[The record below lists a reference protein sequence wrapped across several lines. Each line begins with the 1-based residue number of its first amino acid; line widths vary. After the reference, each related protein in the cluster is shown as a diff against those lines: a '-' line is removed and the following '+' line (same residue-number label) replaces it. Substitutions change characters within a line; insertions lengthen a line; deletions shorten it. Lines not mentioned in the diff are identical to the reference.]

1 MLNVAYNCV
10 DRHAQKSPE
19 RVALVWEG
27 DEPGT
32 NRFVTY
38 GELQRETS
46 RVANY
51 LASLGIAKGD
61 KVTIYMPM
69 VPEAVFAMLGCARA
83 GVTHN
88 VVFAGFSA
96 EALADRLSDSS
107 SRLLIT
113 ADEGR
118 RGGKSIPLKAIADSA
133 LAKTTA
139 NVERVLVFKR
149 TGSKVPFDARRDVWW
164 QDAVSAQSDQ
174 FEPVAVEAEHP
185 LFMLYT
191 SGSTG
196 KPKGVVHSS
205 GGYLLYAMMTIR
217 HVFDL
222 KPNDIFGCLAD
233 IGWITGHSYIV
244 YGPLANG
251 VATVLFESVPIY
263 PNPSRYWDTVDRL
276 RITQLYTAPTVIR
289 ALRKFEDKP
298 FEGYSLSSLR
308 VIGTVGEPIS
318 PDAWSWYEE
327 KVGKG
332 RCPVVDTYWQTE
344 TGGHV
349 IAPIA
354 ALTVT
359 KPGSATFPFYGIR
372 AEILDPHTGHVLDGT
387 DVEGVLVLSKSWP
400 GIARTIN
407 GDHKKYYDV
416 YFASYP
422 GHYLTGD
429 RAYRDADGYI
439 WIRGRI
445 DDVINVSGHRLSTA
459 EIESALG
466 HHPNCAEAAVLG
478 APDEIT
484 GQSIWAFVIPK
495 GQLHD
500 ATKVEHELKEMVR
513 QKIGAFATPK
523 RILIIADLPKTRSGK
538 IMRRIIRKI
547 LEGETHK
554 AALGDLSTINN
565 PEIIDVLISRI
576 HHHG

>member
-10 DRHAQKSPE
+10 DRHAEQSPE
-19 RVALVWEG
+19 KVALVWEG

-32 NRFVTY
+32 NRFVTFA
-38 GELQRETS
+38 ELQRETS

-51 LASLGIAKGD
+51 LSSLGIAKGD
-61 KVTIYMPM
+61 RVTIYMPM

-96 EALADRLSDSS
+96 EALADRLSDSQ

-118 RGGKSIPLKAIADSA
+118 RGGRSIPLKAIADAA
-133 LAKTTA
+133 LAKTSA
-139 NVERVLVFKR
+139 PVERVLVFR
-149 TGSKVPFDARRDVWW
+149 RNGATVPFDARRDVWW
-164 QDAVSAQSDQ
+164 QEAVPAQPDQ
-174 FEPVAVEAEHP
+174 FEPVPVEAEHP

-205 GGYLLYAMMTIR
+205 GGYLLYAMLTIK

-222 KPNDIFGCLAD
+222 RPEDTFGCLAD
-233 IGWITGHSYIV
+233 VGWITGHSYIV

-251 VATVLFESVPIY
+251 VATVLFESVPTY
-263 PNPSRYWDTVDRL
+263 PNASRYWDTIDRL

-298 FEGYSLSSLR
+298 FEGYSLDSLR

-318 PDAWSWYEE
+318 PDAWSWYAER
-327 KVGKG
+327 VGKG

-354 ALTVT
+354 ALTET
-359 KPGSATFPFYGIR
+359 KPGSATLPFYGIK

-407 GDHKKYYDV
+407 GDHKKYVDV
-416 YFASYP
+416 YFAAYP

-429 RAYRDADGYI
+429 RAYRDEEGYL

-459 EIESALG
+459 EIEAALG

-500 ATKVEHELKEMVR
+500 AVTVEAELKEMVR
-513 QKIGAFATPK
+513 QKIGAFASPK
-523 RILIIADLPKTRSGK
+523 RIVIVADLPKTRSGK

-576 HHHG
+576 HHGS